1 MAIYLNNWGYM
12 KNHWTDKKAL
22 NDFIDIVSN
31 KVAKLLNVDASKVRQ
46 SIEDDIKK
54 NPLDDTQMLMIRE
67 TEITDE
73 VIAKIASLRR
83 LTKKA
88 YVSKL

>member
-31 KVAKLLNVDASKVRQ
+31 KVAKCGRGRK
-46 SIEDDIKK
+46 
-54 NPLDDTQMLMIRE
+54 
-67 TEITDE
+67 
-73 VIAKIASLRR
+73 
-83 LTKKA
+83 
-88 YVSKL
+88 